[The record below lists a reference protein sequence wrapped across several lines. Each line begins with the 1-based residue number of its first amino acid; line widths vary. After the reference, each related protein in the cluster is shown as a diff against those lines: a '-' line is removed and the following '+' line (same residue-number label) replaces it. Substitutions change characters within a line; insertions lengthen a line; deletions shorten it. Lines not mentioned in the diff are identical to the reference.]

1 MLCAVGAGVMVGSV
15 LPQGGDFPS
24 VLSHSQASL
33 CQKIT
38 ALLGLGSVP
47 VLQGR
52 TLNHKRKRCWWGGLK
67 KEQSPHSGHCGGMRV
82 VATVFPDLGSHRR
95 CKVGCWGF
103 FPYFLCWFMLSESLY
118 VEHCSIQL
126 DLLHGQS
133 ITPMGR
139 EKPHG
144 SDLIRVRHSS
154 CVKPAPCKWGEGL

>member
-52 TLNHKRKRCWWGGLK
+52 TLNQKRKRCWWGGLK

-82 VATVFPDLGSHRR
+82 VATECSQIWAPIGGARWVVGVFSL
-95 CKVGCWGF
+95 
-103 FPYFLCWFMLSESLY
+103 FLVLVY
-118 VEHCSIQL
+118 AV
-126 DLLHGQS
+126 
-133 ITPMGR
+133 
-139 EKPHG
+139 
-144 SDLIRVRHSS
+144 
-154 CVKPAPCKWGEGL
+154 